1 MIDFI
6 VKYWVEFLFGLI
18 ISGATVAYNFI
29 SRQIKKNRQEQFD
42 SQLDTL
48 YVKIT
53 DSFNEK
59 MTPLQEEDKHINSQ
73 IDQLHND
80 LEVMRDGIL
89 SLHRR
94 RFVDDCRKLLNQ
106 ESEITQED
114 YERLKREHRT
124 YNALGGNHEGDE
136 MYNLFLK
143 KYEAQLVK

>member
-29 SRQIKKNRQEQFD
+29 AKQMKKNRQEQFD
-42 SQLDTL
+42 SQLNTL

-59 MTPLQEEDKHINSQ
+59 MTPLQEEDKHINSR

>member
-6 VKYWVEFLFGLI
+6 AKYWVEFLFGLI
-18 ISGATVAYNFI
+18 ISGVTVAYNFI
-29 SRQIKKNRQEQFD
+29 TRQIKKNRQEQFD
-42 SQLDTL
+42 NQLDNL

-59 MTPLQEEDKHINSQ
+59 MTSLQEEDKHINNR

-143 KYEAQLVK
+143 KYEVQLAK

>member
-59 MTPLQEEDKHINSQ
+59 MTLLQEEDKHINSR

>member
-29 SRQIKKNRQEQFD
+29 ARQIKKNRQEQFD

-48 YVKIT
+48 YIKIT

-59 MTPLQEEDKHINSQ
+59 MTPLQEEDKHINSR

>member
-1 MIDFI
+1 
-6 VKYWVEFLFGLI
+6 
-18 ISGATVAYNFI
+18 
-29 SRQIKKNRQEQFD
+29 
-42 SQLDTL
+42 
-48 YVKIT
+48 
-53 DSFNEK
+53 
-59 MTPLQEEDKHINSQ
+59 MTPLQEEDKHINSR

>member
-18 ISGATVAYNFI
+18 ISGATVVYNFI

-59 MTPLQEEDKHINSQ
+59 MTSLQEEDKHINNR

-143 KYEAQLVK
+143 KYEAQLAK

>member
-29 SRQIKKNRQEQFD
+29 ARQIKKNRQEQVNN
-42 SQLDTL
+42 QLDTL

-59 MTPLQEEDKHINSQ
+59 MTALQEEDKNINNR

-80 LEVMRDGIL
+80 LEIMRDGIL

>member
-29 SRQIKKNRQEQFD
+29 ARQIKKNRQEQFD

-59 MTPLQEEDKHINSQ
+59 MTPLQEEDKHINSR
-73 IDQLHND
+73 IDQLHKD

>member
-59 MTPLQEEDKHINSQ
+59 MTLLQEEDKHINSR

-80 LEVMRDGIL
+80 LEIMRDGIL

>member
-18 ISGATVAYNFI
+18 ISGATVTYNFI
-29 SRQIKKNRQEQFD
+29 ARQLKKNRQEQFD
-42 SQLDTL
+42 NQLNTL
-48 YVKIT
+48 YVKIS
-53 DSFNEK
+53 DSINEK
-59 MTPLQEEDKHINSQ
+59 MTFLQEEDKHINTR

-80 LEVMRDGIL
+80 LEIMRDGIL

-143 KYEAQLVK
+143 KYEAQLAK

>member
-29 SRQIKKNRQEQFD
+29 ARQIKKNRQEQFD

-59 MTPLQEEDKHINSQ
+59 MTPLQEEDKHINSR